1 MRRQAI
7 LFILV
12 FTNRLAATNGLLSS
26 RTYSGIAGVT
36 GFKLV
41 GVCKLY
47 DFTQL
52 AQSMNAWVLACPR
65 TDLIRLWPLPVQ
77 QPLFDD

>member
-1 MRRQAI
+1 MQRQAI

-12 FTNRLAATNGLLSS
+12 SIITRAATYGLVSS
-26 RTYSGIAGVT
+26 RTFLGIAGVT